1 MPIEPLAAAAISIL
15 TPYLSEA
22 GKGFA
27 QKFGGNLAEKAGKL
41 YQAIKNKFTGDAYAE
56 QTLGRVEEKP
66 DSEGRK
72 STLEQVLLE
81 KLQEDSDFA
90 QLLRRLVEE
99 AKTADTRNVFAI
111 GNRSVAVG
119 GNLQNSTVFTGD
131 RKMVNEKRKD
141 KAPAGG
147 SIGVVKVF
155 LSSTWLDL
163 QPERAA
169 VQTALHKLRETKF
182 VGMEYFGSRDEST
195 RRASLD
201 EVDRS
206 DLYIGIFGDRYGS
219 GITEAEYRRAREKGL
234 PCLIYVKDEASVPP
248 QWREADPDKQDRL
261 TRLKE
266 ELHRHTVSDF
276 KEPYELAAKV
286 TADVHRWLFDQYLTP
301 RLAEAAE
308 KGTPTREGR
317 DLISKIKDLSSLNEG
332 LLKGLQSAGYVLA
345 LGDRSVAIGGDVI
358 GSNITTGDS

>member
-22 GKGFA
+22 GKSFA
-27 QKFGGNLAEKAGKL
+27 QKFGETLAEKAGKL
-41 YQAIKNKFTGDAYAE
+41 YQAIKSKFTGDTYAE

-66 DSEGRK
+66 DSEGRN
-72 STLEQVLLE
+72 STLEQVLIE

-90 QLLRRLVEE
+90 QLLQRLVEE
-99 AKTADTRNVFAI
+99 AKAADTKNVFAI
-111 GNRSVAVG
+111 GDRSVAVG
-119 GNLQNSTVFTGD
+119 GNLQNSTVITGD
-131 RKMVNEKRKD
+131 RKMVKD
-141 KAPAGG
+141 KAPTGG
-147 SIGVVKVF
+147 STNVVKVF

-163 QPERAA
+163 QLEREA
-169 VQTALHKLRETKF
+169 VQTALHRLRETKF

-206 DLYIGIFGDRYGS
+206 DLYIGIFGGRYGS
-219 GITEAEYRRAREKGL
+219 GITEAEYRRARANGL
-234 PCLIYVKDEASVPP
+234 PCLIYVKDEASVLP
-248 QWREADPDKQDRL
+248 QWRETDPDKQDRL
-261 TRLKE
+261 TKLKE
-266 ELHRHTVSDF
+266 ELHRHTVSEF
-276 KEPYELAAKV
+276 KEPEELAAKV

-301 RLAEAAE
+301 RLAEAAAR
-308 KGTPTREGR
+308 GTPTREGR
-317 DLISKIKDLSSLNEG
+317 DLISKIKDLGSLNEG

-345 LGDRSVAIGGDVI
+345 LGDRSVAIGGNVI